1 MIHPVAIGL
10 IAFVA
15 IFGGTLL
22 GIFAARA
29 LPEHHLSTET
39 RTAVSVS
46 AAIVG
51 TLSALVLGLMIST
64 ASSSFAD
71 RSREV
76 TIISVDIIRINRM
89 MQRYG
94 PEADDVR
101 AKLRTYANAKMQ
113 ELFPAAGKPSYTSE
127 ATVLLMEATQ
137 DAILSLTPTVERQR
151 WLRSQALTLSDGVLQ
166 ARWLLAEQAGS
177 GIPLAFLILLILW
190 LAIVFASFG
199 LFAPLNATALTVLCL
214 CSMAVSGGITM
225 ILELG
230 SPFSG
235 FVRVSAEPM
244 RQALA
249 QIMH

>member
-1 MIHPVAIGL
+1 MIHSIIGL

-15 IFGGTLL
+15 IFGGALF
-22 GIFAARA
+22 GIFAARC
-29 LPEHHLSTET
+29 LPEHHLSDET

-64 ASSSFAD
+64 ASSSFST

-76 TIISVDIIRINRM
+76 TAISVDLIRINRM

-101 AKLRTYANAKMQ
+101 AKLRTYATAIMQ
-113 ELFPAAGKPSYTSE
+113 KLFPASGKPAQPSE
-127 ATVLLMEATQ
+127 ATVRMMETTHE
-137 DAILSLTPTVERQR
+137 AILSLVPTDETHR

-177 GIPLAFLILLILW
+177 SIPLPFLILLIFW

-199 LFAPLNATALTVLCL
+199 LFAPLNATAVTALCL
-214 CSMAVSGGITM
+214 CSMAVSAGIVM
-225 ILELG
+225 ILELD

-235 FVRVSAEPM
+235 LVRVSAEPM

-249 QIMH
+249 QIMR